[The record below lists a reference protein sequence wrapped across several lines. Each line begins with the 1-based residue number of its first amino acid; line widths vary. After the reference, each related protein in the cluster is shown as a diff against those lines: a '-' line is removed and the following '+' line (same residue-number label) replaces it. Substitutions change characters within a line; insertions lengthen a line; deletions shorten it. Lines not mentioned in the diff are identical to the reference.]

1 MRVVVTQPAQ
11 DDLRE
16 IGEYVRQDSPDAAS
30 RLVERLLTACSKLT
44 LHPNRYPSVVGLDLR
59 RRPHG
64 SYLIFYRVGSVIE
77 IVRILHAAR
86 DWTHLLATDED

>member
-1 MRVVVTQPAQ
+1 MRVVVTEPAQ

-16 IGEYVRQDSPDAAS
+16 IGEYVRQDSPAAAS
-30 RLVERLLTACSKLT
+30 RLVERLLTACSKLA
-44 LHPNRYPSVVGLDLR
+44 LQPNRYPSVVGLDLR
-59 RRPHG
+59 KRPHG